1 MGIPNVP
8 SIEKEVLEYWK
19 KNAIFKKSLEKKS
32 PKGNY
37 GFFEGPPTANG
48 KPGVHHVLS
57 RAFKDV
63 YPRFKTMQGY
73 NVPRKAGW
81 DTHGL
86 PVELQI
92 EKKLEISG
100 KKEIENIVEGDVRA
114 SIIEFNKQCKESVWE
129 FKTEFEEMTERM
141 GYWLEIE
148 DAYITYTNEYI
159 ESVWWILG
167 QLWKKGL
174 LYRGHK
180 VVPYCARCGTG
191 LSSHEV
197 AQGYKKITEPSVYV
211 ALPITKNT
219 LGENVSLLVWTT
231 TPWTLPGN
239 VAVAVNPTISYAVVR
254 SHGQLFVVAESRAAE
269 VFKGE
274 PYKTE
279 KTFLGKD
286 IIAAEYKPLFNKPIE
301 QLAKDESVFRVV
313 GAEFVEASEGTG
325 LVHMAPAFGEEDNE
339 VGKKEN
345 LPVLTTIDTEGKI
358 LKGLGIPGEGE
369 FAKEADSK
377 IIEWLES
384 EGLLLKTE
392 DTTHEYPFCWRCDT
406 PLLYYAKPSY
416 FIAMTKVKER
426 LVANNKNIEWVPEYM
441 RDGRMGEWLANV
453 KDWALSR
460 DRYWG
465 TPLPIWRTE
474 DEQETF
480 LGITQNA
487 AQEDGAIVKAIED
500 FRTKMSKETDNGD
513 YHIPFIDDVTFK
525 HPETGEKM
533 KRVPEV
539 IDVWFDAGAMPY
551 AQAHVPF
558 DMPED
563 KAPLQADYISEA
575 IDQTRGWF
583 YTLQA
588 IAAALGNDEPYK
600 HVITFAHVLDKNGK
614 KMSKSKGNVINPI
627 EMGDEFGFDSIRWF
641 FYTVSQPGTP
651 IKFNPDELKK
661 VQRRMFNTLLNS
673 FSFYRLYNQDPQKD
687 TGVSTPPK
695 HEMDQWLLARLNE
708 VGYEV
713 TTHLEEYQ
721 VVNAARRLEEFVNE
735 LSTKYIQL
743 SRDRFRDGNKESI
756 EVLGVALITVSKLL
770 APFAPFTAEYLFR
783 EMTGDESVHLVD
795 WPEFSEEKEEI
806 TLKMEEVWGSIEAA
820 LALRAEAKIK
830 VRQPLSGLV
839 VPTEFS
845 ATLNEIIANRVNVK
859 KVTSHGEETWPEG
872 DEWIGKKGVLSLNT
886 KLTAKLKDEGALRE
900 LTRQI
905 NALRKKQGF
914 TIQDT
919 VTLWCKTSSETLTRV
934 LDKYADELKKA
945 VLAKDIVAGEGTEE
959 LSIDGEVIFVAL
971 KH

>member
-1 MGIPNVP
+1 MATNIQ

-19 KNAIFKKSLEKKS
+19 KNKIFKKSLEKDS
-32 PKGNY
+32 PKGDF

-63 YPRFKTMQGY
+63 YPRFKTMQGFR
-73 NVPRKAGW
+73 VERKAGW

-92 EKKLEISG
+92 EKKLDISG
-100 KKEIENIVEGDVRA
+100 KKEIENIVKGDVRA

-129 FKTEFEEMTERM
+129 FKEEFEKMTERM
-141 GYWLEIE
+141 GYWLDIE

-211 ALPITKNT
+211 SLPITKTDIGDN
-219 LGENVSLLVWTT
+219 LSLVVWTT

-239 VAVAVNPTISYAVVR
+239 VAVAVHPELSYAVVR
-254 SHGQLFVVAESRAAE
+254 SHEQLFVVAESRAAE

-274 PYKTE
+274 PYKIE
-279 KTFLGKD
+279 KTFSGKD
-286 IIAAEYKPLFNKPIE
+286 IIGAEYMPLFKKPIQE
-301 QLAKDESVFRVV
+301 LAKDAAGFRVV
-313 GAEFVEASEGTG
+313 GADFVEASEGTG

-358 LKGLGIPGEGE
+358 LKGLGVPGEGE
-369 FAKEADSK
+369 FAKEADPQ

-384 EGLLLKTE
+384 KGLLLKTE

-426 LVANNKNIEWVPEYM
+426 LVSNNKNIQWVPEYM
-441 RDGRMGEWLANV
+441 RDGRMGEWLENV

-465 TPLPIWRTE
+465 TPLPIWKTE
-474 DEQETF
+474 DDKETF
-480 LGITQNA
+480 LGITQDK
-487 AQEDGAIVKAIED
+487 AQEEGAITSAIED
-500 FRTKMSKETDNGD
+500 FREKIGKETESND
-513 YHIPFIDDVTFK
+513 YHIPYIDDVEFK

-533 KRVPEV
+533 ERVSEV

-551 AQAHVPF
+551 AQYHVPF
-558 DMPED
+558 DMPEN

-588 IAAALGNDEPYK
+588 IAAALGNEEPYK
-600 HVITFAHVLDKNGK
+600 HVITFAHVLDKSGK
-614 KMSKSKGNVINPI
+614 KMSKSKGNVIDPI
-627 EMGDEFGFDSIRWF
+627 EVGDEFGFDTIRWF

-651 IKFNPDELKK
+651 IKFNSDDLKK

-673 FSFYRLYNQDPQKD
+673 FSFYRLYKQDPQKD
-687 TGVSTPPK
+687 NGVSSAPA

-708 VGYEV
+708 VGHEV
-713 TTHLEEYQ
+713 TTQLQEYQ
-721 VVNAARRLEEFVNE
+721 VVNASRRLEEFVNE

-743 SRDRFRDGNKESI
+743 SRDRFREGNKESI
-756 EVLGVALITVSKLL
+756 EVLGIALITISKLL

-783 EMTGDESVHLVD
+783 EMTGEESVHLAD
-795 WPEFSEEKEEI
+795 WPEFSEKQDAL
-806 TLKMEEVWGSIEAA
+806 TSTMEQVWGTIEAA

-830 VRQPLSGLV
+830 VRQPLSELV
-839 VPTEFS
+839 VPTDFS
-845 ATLNEIIANRVNVK
+845 STLKEIIANRVNVK
-859 KVTSHGEETWPEG
+859 KVTEHSEETWPVG
-872 DEWIGKKGVLSLNT
+872 DEWLGKKGILGLNT

-900 LTRQI
+900 LGRQI
-905 NALRKKQGF
+905 NALRKKKGF

-919 VTLWCKTSSETLTRV
+919 VTLVCKTSSETLSRV

-945 VLAKDIVAGEGTEE
+945 VLATDVVAGEGAEE
-959 LSIDGEVIFVAL
+959 LSIDGENILVSL
-971 KH
+971 KK

>member
-211 ALPITKNT
+211 ALPLTEST

-239 VAVAVNPTISYAVVR
+239 VGVAVNPTLSYAVVR
-254 SHGQLFVVAESRAAE
+254 SHGKLFVVAESRAAE

-279 KTFLGKD
+279 QTFLGKD
-286 IIAAEYKPLFNKPIE
+286 IIGAEYKPLFNKPVE

-369 FAKEADSK
+369 FAKEADPK